1 MKKGRRGNLKSGT
14 SKGRRQGNQ
23 RWWPQPQTLPE
34 TLSHIRAFHGIR
46 TFRDD
51 GPGGPSWRPS
61 RESSYLPTQTPER
74 QRRKEWG
81 GGEKSTKDQGTTA
94 QPMSKGATPPTNASN
109 PTRTTLPNTRCRR
122 LTDRKL
128 RVAQVPAKKVKVP
141 PIVRPTSRSQ
151 RGGNKAHTGVRSHN
165 QQHLMPNN
173 KKKIKKKAYRRTADP
188 TMSEFLIRTGALAR
202 ISCSITSSSVRASN
216 VGTGAR
222 GKAKS
227 PPLETNAFAAS
238 SAILFF
244 VVVFLRTFRRCV
256 AVPGAVDWPRA
267 TKSKAV
273 DQLLDGVASVRSR
286 ASPFALLRG
295 VVEWCG

>member
-1 MKKGRRGNLKSGT
+1 MEKGRRENFKSGT
-14 SKGRRQGNQ
+14 SKRRRQDGGRNLKPCP
-23 RWWPQPQTLPE
+23 RRFPTLAH
-34 TLSHIRAFHGIR
+34 SHGIR
-46 TFRDD
+46 AFRDD

-173 KKKIKKKAYRRTADP
+173 KKK
-188 TMSEFLIRTGALAR
+188 
-202 ISCSITSSSVRASN
+202 N
-216 VGTGAR
+216 
-222 GKAKS
+222 
-227 PPLETNAFAAS
+227 
-238 SAILFF
+238 
-244 VVVFLRTFRRCV
+244 
-256 AVPGAVDWPRA
+256 
-267 TKSKAV
+267 
-273 DQLLDGVASVRSR
+273 
-286 ASPFALLRG
+286 
-295 VVEWCG
+295 

>member
-1 MKKGRRGNLKSGT
+1 MRCCSSIFLPQGRGCIPGCRTWQRTRWRSCGASRWAARRRTPEVESKVVRSVFNREVERRQAMKKGRRGNLKSGT

-61 RESSYLPTQTPER
+61 RESSCLPTQTPER

-173 KKKIKKKAYRRTADP
+173 KKK
-188 TMSEFLIRTGALAR
+188 
-202 ISCSITSSSVRASN
+202 N
-216 VGTGAR
+216 
-222 GKAKS
+222 
-227 PPLETNAFAAS
+227 
-238 SAILFF
+238 
-244 VVVFLRTFRRCV
+244 
-256 AVPGAVDWPRA
+256 
-267 TKSKAV
+267 
-273 DQLLDGVASVRSR
+273 
-286 ASPFALLRG
+286 
-295 VVEWCG
+295 